1 MDVSTVAASVTRLL
15 IAQRREPLLATTV
28 DRRVTSLVNAPLKPS
43 LNLATNAVKK
53 VTFPA
58 IAPLRVA
65 TTILVV
71 AAVVVTPVVEEAATR
86 NATDAAKSDTS
97 PAIALMVRAVE
108 TSLAVVVAAVVVEDV
123 VVVVVNMPPLEA
135 EIKRL
140 AIRAVV

>member
-1 MDVSTVAASVTRLL
+1 M
-15 IAQRREPLLATTV
+15 
-28 DRRVTSLVNAPLKPS
+28 
-43 LNLATNAVKK
+43 
-53 VTFPA
+53 
-58 IAPLRVA
+58 
-65 TTILVV
+65 

-86 NATDAAKSDTS
+86 NATDAARSDTS

-140 AIRAVV
+140 GTPSSALPC